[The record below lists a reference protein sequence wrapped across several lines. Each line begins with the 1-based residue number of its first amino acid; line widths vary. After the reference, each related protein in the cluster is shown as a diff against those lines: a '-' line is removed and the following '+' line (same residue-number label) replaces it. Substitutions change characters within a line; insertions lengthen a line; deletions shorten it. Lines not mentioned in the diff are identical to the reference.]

1 MGNSNVTRPLE
12 TRLTYDDPLLASQE
26 FSRSRTYFPL
36 GFALNIETNSEDV
49 LEAAAA
55 SWSFF
60 PRAFEEGAIT
70 LSVGVSDGTERS
82 LPKPPT
88 FRSRKHLLS
97 IVSDAENFLVCDFAR
112 GYHFGWISQAVA
124 EELAFFRYY
133 FLDVAV
139 LTMVQQR
146 FLAPIH
152 GACVARNGRGVL
164 LCGPSS
170 AGKSTL
176 AYGCSRAGWT
186 YVSDD
191 ATFLVRSGPDRYA
204 IGNCH
209 SIRFR
214 ESTKRLFPELFS
226 LSPSLRPNG
235 TRRLEA
241 FTRDLPISTTS
252 ACVIDHIV
260 FMDRNQPGP
269 ARLERGSP
277 ERAFEWFAGFACY
290 GEESVRNAQLESYRK
305 LLRAEVWELQYR
317 ELPDALNLLDGIV
330 PRAGLTDDEWEERG

>member
-1 MGNSNVTRPLE
+1 MANSNVTRPAE

-26 FSRSRTYFPL
+26 FSYSRTLFPL
-36 GFALNIETNSEDV
+36 GFPLKIETNSEDV

-60 PRAFEEGAIT
+60 PCAFEEEPIV

-82 LPKPPT
+82 LPRPPT
-88 FRSRKHLLS
+88 FRSRNHLLS

-112 GYHFGWISQAVA
+112 GYHFGWISQTLA
-124 EELAFFRYY
+124 EEAAFLRYY

-152 GACVARNGRGVL
+152 GACVARNGRGML

-191 ATFLVRSGPDRYA
+191 ATFLLRSGPDRYA

-235 TRRLEA
+235 TRRIET
-241 FTRDLPISTTS
+241 FTRDLPISTAF
-252 ACVIDHIV
+252 ACVIDHLV
-260 FMDRNQPGP
+260 FLDRNQPGP
-269 ARLERGSP
+269 ARLERALP
-277 ERAFEWFAGFACY
+277 ARAFDWFAGFACY
-290 GEESVRNAQLESYRK
+290 GEESVRNAQLECYRK
-305 LLRAEVWELQYR
+305 LAHAQVWELRYR
-317 ELPDALNLLDGIV
+317 ELEDALRLLDGIT
-330 PRAGLTDDEWEERG
+330 PQPGPTAD